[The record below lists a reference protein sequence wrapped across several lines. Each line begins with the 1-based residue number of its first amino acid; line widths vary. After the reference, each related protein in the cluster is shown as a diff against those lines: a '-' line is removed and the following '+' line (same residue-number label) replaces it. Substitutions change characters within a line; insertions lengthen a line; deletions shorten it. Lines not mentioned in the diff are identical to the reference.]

1 MHAKTTGGAIKS
13 KILSNQHLA
22 NEIPKPITKRFKRGE
37 SDFLFQN
44 KIWGTDLSDMQL
56 KVNTINKFDICHVQ
70 LIFKVNVSGLFLK
83 IFGSIIITMQ
93 IWFLLLSKLII
104 INCNEPL
111 YYPFAISIIKFGGSC
126 NTIDD
131 PYTQIFVPDKD
142 LS

>member
-56 KVNTINKFDICHVQ
+56 KVNTINKFDICHAQ

-83 IFGSIIITMQ
+83 IFGSIIITNAFPR
-93 IWFLLLSKLII
+93 ILCKSG
-104 INCNEPL
+104 C
-111 YYPFAISIIKFGGSC
+111 
-126 NTIDD
+126 
-131 PYTQIFVPDKD
+131 
-142 LS
+142 